1 MENCG
6 KILSRKET
14 SLGLEF
20 SGCHEGG
27 SKCGQTGDLQMCGGL
42 KTSTH
47 IKEIQTR
54 QLPG

>member
-14 SLGLEF
+14 SLGLDF

-27 SKCGQTGDLQMCGGL
+27 SKCGQTGDLQMWTDWRLANVWG
-42 KTSTH
+42 TEDINTH
-47 IKEIQTR
+47 
-54 QLPG
+54 